1 MKRAILT
8 IVAIFAAFAIT
19 ASTSDAAISFNIE
32 NKSIAS
38 TPGNPTSGFVNVF
51 ITAGAGD
58 LPLSV
63 IGAQAHITPGAFT
76 GSITGVTF
84 GVMGEAIGLADQFP
98 VANVFAV
105 GASPGNVAGGTAQG
119 TGTPL
124 VSGSGVFSVPFTIA
138 AGQSGTFRLNFVPGG
153 PVATELYDS
162 GFNTVQGVQ
171 FVGGTITITAVPEPS
186 SIALALIGTIGTVA
200 WRIRRRKLAI
210 N

>member
-8 IVAIFAAFAIT
+8 VVAIFAAFAIT

-32 NKSIAS
+32 NKTITA

-63 IGAQAHITPGAFT
+63 IGAQAHITPGSFT
-76 GSITGVTF
+76 GSITGITF
-84 GVMGEAIGLADQFP
+84 GPLGEAIGLADQFP

-119 TGTPL
+119 AGVPL
-124 VSGSGVFSVPFTIA
+124 VSGSGVFSIPFTIA
-138 AGQSGTFRLNFVPGG
+138 ANQTGTFKLNFVVGG

-162 GFNTVQGVQ
+162 GFNTVAGVQ
-171 FVGGTITITAVPEPS
+171 FVGGTITAVPEPS

>member
-8 IVAIFAAFAIT
+8 VVAIFAAIAIT
-19 ASTSDAAISFNIE
+19 AATSDAAITFNIE
-32 NKSIAS
+32 NNTIAT

-63 IGAQAHITPGAFT
+63 VGAQAHIFASAFT
-76 GSITGVTF
+76 GSISGITF
-84 GVMGEAIGLADQFP
+84 GVMNDPTGLTDQFAASAVVP
-98 VANVFAV
+98 V
-105 GASPGNVAGGTAQG
+105 GASPGNVAAGTISGALV
-119 TGTPL
+119 PL
-124 VSGSGVFSVPFTIA
+124 VSGNGVFSVPFTIA
-138 AGQSGTFRLNFVPGG
+138 ANQTGTFQLNFVPGG

-162 GFNTVQGVQ
+162 AFNAIPGVQ
-171 FVGGTITITAVPEPS
+171 FVGGTITAVPEPS

-210 N
+210 H

>member
-8 IVAIFAAFAIT
+8 VVAIFAAFAIT
-19 ASTSDAAISFNIE
+19 ASTSDAAITFNIE
-32 NKSIAS
+32 NKSIAI

-63 IGAQAHITPGAFT
+63 VGAQAHIFASAFT
-76 GSITGVTF
+76 GSISGITF
-84 GVMGEAIGLADQFP
+84 GVMNDPIGLTDQFAASAVVP
-98 VANVFAV
+98 V
-105 GASPGNVAGGTAQG
+105 GASPGNVAAGTISGALV
-119 TGTPL
+119 PL
-124 VSGSGVFSVPFTIA
+124 VSGNGVFSVPFTIA
-138 AGQSGTFRLNFVPGG
+138 ANQTGSFQLNFVVGG
-153 PVATELYDS
+153 PVATELYDTA
-162 GFNTVQGVQ
+162 FNAVPGVQ
-171 FVGGTITITAVPEPS
+171 FVGGTITAVPEPS